1 MTKEFNIVTFAQEVV
16 RMKLTKLNFNVQK
29 TKKNFDAIAPNG
41 DKYLVLVRGR
51 HRTEG
56 PTKSEEGEHLT
67 IHLIN
72 KRGVYLLDNAPPNTY
87 LGVVVIKA
95 VSEQVEIII
104 APFRDILKINGYFEF
119 ERGRRDICYV
129 RMIDEYLSK
138 YANMPNKLVCDSEPL
153 SNWRDLYGRCGVSES
168 PAESKRQ

>member
-51 HRTEG
+51 HRTAG
-56 PTKSEEGEHLT
+56 LT
-67 IHLIN
+67 ESQEDEAVKIDLID

-104 APFRDILKINGYFEF
+104 APFRDILTINGYFEF
-119 ERGRRDICYV
+119 KRGRRDICYV
-129 RMIDEYLSK
+129 RMNDEYLSK
-138 YANMPNKLVCDSEPL
+138 YANMPNKLVYDSEPL
-153 SNWRDLYGRCGVSES
+153 SNWRDLYGRCGVQE
-168 PAESKRQ
+168 

>member
-41 DKYLVLVRGR
+41 DNYLVLVRGR

-56 PTKSEEGEHLT
+56 PTRSKQDEHLT
-67 IHLIN
+67 IKLIN
-72 KRGVYLLDNAPPNTY
+72 ESGEYLLDNAPPNTY

-104 APFRDILKINGYFEF
+104 APFRDILKINGYFES
-119 ERGRRDICYV
+119 GRRDICYV
-129 RMIDEYLSK
+129 RMKDEYLSK
-138 YANMPNKLVCDSEPL
+138 YANMPNKLVYDSEPL

>member
-29 TKKNFDAIAPNG
+29 TKNNFDAIAPNG

-51 HRTEG
+51 HRTAG
-56 PTKSEEGEHLT
+56 LT
-67 IHLIN
+67 ESQEDEAVKIDLID

-104 APFRDILKINGYFEF
+104 APFRDILKINGYFES
-119 ERGRRDICYV
+119 GRRDICYV
-129 RMIDEYLSK
+129 RMKDEYLSK
-138 YANMPNKLVCDSEPL
+138 YANMPNKLVYDSEPL